1 MIRSRRLP
9 LSGLWIGLIVLLGV
23 AGFLGYRAYRAS
35 LDQAALV
42 KALDRDAESMEAILK
57 LESEGP
63 PRTYQDVFALCDRS
77 IERRTVFIFGL
88 QSDYPSLRES
98 LRRQLTDFL
107 NVENELVRFKR
118 ELYRERLNL
127 MTAKEQF
134 TEHVATRSG
143 RRSDR
148 YFAKASALN
157 EDLLKATTGVYR
169 NATQFS
175 LAYSRLLIIERMLG
189 LELAGTQ
196 VTFRQIF
203 GQHRDLNMKFLDDLK
218 KLADVVRTSVR

>member
-1 MIRSRRLP
+1 MIRSRRLL
-9 LSGLWIGLIVLLGV
+9 LSGLWIGFIVLLGV

-57 LESEGP
+57 LESEGSS
-63 PRTYQDVFALCDRS
+63 RTYQDVFALCDKS
-77 IERRTVFIFGL
+77 IERRTSLVFEVQG
-88 QSDYPSLRES
+88 DYPSLRES
-98 LRRQLTDFL
+98 LRHLLIDFL

-127 MTAKEQF
+127 LSAKEQF
-134 TEHVATRSG
+134 TEHVATRSA
-143 RRSDR
+143 RRSDQ
-148 YFAKASALN
+148 YFVKASALN
-157 EDLLKATTGVYR
+157 EDLLKAATGVYR

-175 LAYSRLLIIERMLG
+175 LAYSRLLIIERLLG

-196 VTFRQIF
+196 IKFRQVF
-203 GQHRDLNMKFLDDLK
+203 GHYRDPNMKFLDDLK
-218 KLADVVRTSVR
+218 KLADVARTSIQ